1 MNYRVK
7 NQMVVSCLMNEKTK
21 PVSLDKGF
29 ILKFI
34 KQKEG
39 ISFYDLI
46 NACSD
51 LMGGVIC
58 LNEEQKEQL
67 EEVKADA
74 EESEEKKD
82 DRKYVLDP
90 NKKYA
95 GEEGIDFIVLY
106 LQNNDLSKMITRDDS
121 KSLFVDLGTIDMFP
135 DAEKVDWIMKLN
147 ARIPIRTAV
156 SISGRVKDGKK
167 HLGIVLHDGF
177 V

>member
-7 NQMVVSCLMNEKTK
+7 NQMVVSCLINEQMK

-29 ILKFI
+29 ILKFV
-34 KQKEG
+34 KEKEG

-51 LMGGVIC
+51 IMGGVVC
-58 LNEEQKEQL
+58 LNEEQREQL
-67 EEVKADA
+67 EEVKAEA
-74 EESEEKKD
+74 EEEKKD
-82 DRKYVLDP
+82 DRKYTLDP
-90 NKKYA
+90 DKKYS
-95 GEEGIDFIVLY
+95 GDEGIDYIVLY
-106 LQNNDLSKMITRDDS
+106 LQSNDLSKMITRDDS
-121 KSLFVDLGTIDMFP
+121 KTLFVDLGTLDMFP